1 MLYYTKQI
9 SSESG
14 IFIFCYR
21 KYIKPDLRVI
31 FEEFDSS
38 ESINY
43 NEESKFYY
51 IIIFLDGHNEII
63 YKDKIYFTNPGD
75 AFFASSYEQ
84 FTIKN
89 SFIPVNRINIAFN
102 PKIFRNKTIDDD
114 FDILKSFH
122 SIDKIKIYS
131 KFTDLPIGKSV
142 IACLS
147 EAIDNHYT
155 KAHIF
160 SSVLQLICEID
171 KSFRAQDNLVLKE
184 TDSKFVHIISYIEEH
199 IFEKITLQKVSDN
212 TFISKRCIQNTIKKI
227 CNMTFFELVIHCRL
241 KEAKKYIENNNN
253 ENSLSETA
261 EKLGFTNYSTFYRQ
275 YLRYYGETPSQT
287 IKNFNNQNKF

>member
-1 MLYYTKQI
+1 ML
-9 SSESG
+9 
-14 IFIFCYR
+14 IFCYR

-31 FEEFDSS
+31 FEEYDSP

-63 YKDKIYFTNPGD
+63 YKDKIYYTNPGD
-75 AFFASSYEQ
+75 TFFASSYEQ

-89 SFIPVNRINIAFN
+89 NLVPVNRINISFN

-122 SIDKIKIYS
+122 NIDNIKIYS
-131 KFTDLPIGKSV
+131 KFTDSLIYNSI

-171 KSFRAQDNLVLKE
+171 KSFRTQNSLILKE

-212 TFISKRCIQNTIKKI
+212 TFISKRCIQNTIKRI
-227 CNMTFFELVIHCRL
+227 CNMTFSELVTHCRL
-241 KEAKKYIENNNN
+241 KKAKKYIETNNTNP
-253 ENSLSETA
+253 LSETA
-261 EKLGFTNYSTFYRQ
+261 EKFGFTNYSTFYRQ

-287 IKNFNNQNKF
+287 IKNYNNQNKF